1 MFQDLKRLRQH
12 FSRSRVPHHKD
23 VPILQVSN
31 VYVSYDSGV
40 AISDINFTV
49 NAGDSIAI
57 VGPNGAGK
65 STLLKTIAGIQDADN
80 GNVQIFGHDPGG
92 HICIAYVPQ
101 RKMIDWQFPVDVT
114 DVVMMGRISQIG
126 LFRKTSKLDRKAV
139 REALK
144 LVGMEQYKDR
154 QINELS
160 VGQQQRMFIARALA
174 QETELLLMD
183 EPLNGLDASYR
194 KEIFDIL
201 DQLKSMGVTV
211 LSSHHDLDVVSEYF
225 EKVML
230 LNNQIIQIG
239 MINEVLT
246 SENLSIAYGTNVI

>member
-1 MFQDLKRLRQH
+1 M
-12 FSRSRVPHHKD
+12 
-23 VPILQVSN
+23 
-31 VYVSYDSGV
+31 
-40 AISDINFTV
+40 
-49 NAGDSIAI
+49 
-57 VGPNGAGK
+57 
-65 STLLKTIAGIQDADN
+65 
-80 GNVQIFGHDPGG
+80 
-92 HICIAYVPQ
+92 
-101 RKMIDWQFPVDVT
+101 
-114 DVVMMGRISQIG
+114 
-126 LFRKTSKLDRKAV
+126 FRKTSKLDRKAV

-160 VGQQQRMFIARALA
+160 AGQQQRMFIARALA

-211 LSSHHDLDVVSEYF
+211 LSSHHDLDIVSEYF